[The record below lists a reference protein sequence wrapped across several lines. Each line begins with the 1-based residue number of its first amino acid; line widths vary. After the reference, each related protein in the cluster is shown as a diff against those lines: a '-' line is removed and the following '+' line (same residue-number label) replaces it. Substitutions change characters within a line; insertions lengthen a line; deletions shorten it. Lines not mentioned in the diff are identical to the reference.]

1 MAKDRPR
8 EKEGVDAIS
17 LKKQKELRR
26 RYYDGSQMISPMGGF
41 LEPIRVKYG
50 GPGDGTVLFDCLA
63 SSLRFELTIPKATRT
78 ERRKV
83 REMLDE
89 GDDPVCPRHGRG
101 TLLVRNDRDLVCPK
115 CGVRFARVG

>member
-1 MAKDRPR
+1 MAKDRA
-8 EKEGVDAIS
+8 EKEGPDAIP
-17 LKKQKELRR
+17 LKKKRKEILES
-26 RYYDGSQMISPMGGF
+26 YYEGTQIPSPVGGF

-50 GPGDGTVLFDCLA
+50 GAGDGKVLFDCLA

-83 REMLDE
+83 RKMLDE
-89 GDDPVCPRHGRG
+89 GEDPVCPRHGRG